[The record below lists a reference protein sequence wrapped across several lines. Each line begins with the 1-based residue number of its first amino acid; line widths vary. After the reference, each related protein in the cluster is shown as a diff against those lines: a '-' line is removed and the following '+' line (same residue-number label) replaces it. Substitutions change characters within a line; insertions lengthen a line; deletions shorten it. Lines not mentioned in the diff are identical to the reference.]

1 MKSVL
6 VATGVAA
13 ASLNMAAPLT
23 AQVGNPST
31 PQVGRPMSGTLM
43 GPPAP
48 AEIFTATP
56 RSGPLPS
63 DLTLVQLLEEA
74 AARSPAVIAAER
86 DVAAAEA
93 RARQAGYRNN
103 PELSVEVENFAGTG
117 ALKGLRST
125 EVTAALNQR
134 LDLGGRR
141 VARVAVARAD
151 LAVQQLRLAIA
162 RAELAQSVR
171 QQFAQAVATRERL
184 VQAQDNVEWAQELA
198 RVAGVL
204 VDAGRDPPLRAVR
217 ARSALAQA
225 QAAQAAA
232 EAEESAA
239 RSSLAALLGVSTP
252 VASVKGSSIDLTSRT
267 IAPETSLAVR
277 LAEAESAAAE
287 ASLRQQLAERRI
299 DPAIG
304 AGIRHV
310 RETGDFG
317 FVAGFSMP
325 LQVFDRNQGNIGA
338 ARAAV
343 ASAQARR
350 AGALATTTAA
360 ARNAIGN
367 VEAARRRVKALEG
380 SAIPEAREGLR
391 LAQRSYE
398 EGRASLLELL
408 DARNAYTEAQAQ
420 LTDAWLALAVATAEL
435 GRFSAE

>member
-1 MKSVL
+1 MKSVI
-6 VATGVAA
+6 VAA
-13 ASLNMAAPLT
+13 GAAALSLIMATPLP
-23 AQVGNPST
+23 AQVGNPAT
-31 PQVGRPMSGTLM
+31 PQVGRPMSGPFV

-48 AEIFTATP
+48 AEISPAAP
-56 RSGPLPS
+56 RTGPLPA
-63 DLTLVQLLEEA
+63 DLTLIELLDEA
-74 AARSPAVIAAER
+74 AARSPAVLAAER

-93 RARQAGYRNN
+93 RVRQAGYRNN
-103 PELSVEVENFAGTG
+103 PELSVEVENFSGTG

-141 VARVAVARAD
+141 GARIAVARAE

-162 RAELAQSVR
+162 RADLAQSVR
-171 QQFAQAVATRERL
+171 QQFAQTVAARERL
-184 VQAQDNVEWAQELA
+184 AQAKDNVEWAEELA
-198 RVAGVL
+198 RVAGLL
-204 VDAGRDPPLRAVR
+204 VDAGRDPPLRAIR

-225 QAAQAAA
+225 QAVRAAA

-252 VASVKGSSIDLTSRT
+252 VTRVKGSSVDLTARM
-267 IAPETSLAVR
+267 IAPESSLAVR
-277 LAEAESAAAE
+277 LAEAESTAAE
-287 ASLRQQLAERRI
+287 ASLRQQLAERRL
-299 DPAIG
+299 DPAVG

-317 FVAGFSMP
+317 FVAGISMP
-325 LQVFDRNQGNIGA
+325 LQAFNRNQGNIAA

-350 AGALATTTAA
+350 AGALATTTAN

-367 VEAARRRVKALEG
+367 VEAAQRRVKALEG

-391 LAQRSYE
+391 LAQLSYE
-398 EGRASLLELL
+398 EGRSSLLELL

-435 GRFSAE
+435 GRVSAK

>member
-141 VARVAVARAD
+141 A
-151 LAVQQLRLAIA
+151 
-162 RAELAQSVR
+162 
-171 QQFAQAVATRERL
+171 
-184 VQAQDNVEWAQELA
+184 
-198 RVAGVL
+198 
-204 VDAGRDPPLRAVR
+204 
-217 ARSALAQA
+217 
-225 QAAQAAA
+225 
-232 EAEESAA
+232 
-239 RSSLAALLGVSTP
+239 
-252 VASVKGSSIDLTSRT
+252 
-267 IAPETSLAVR
+267 
-277 LAEAESAAAE
+277 
-287 ASLRQQLAERRI
+287 
-299 DPAIG
+299 
-304 AGIRHV
+304 RHV
-310 RETGDFG
+310 
-317 FVAGFSMP
+317 
-325 LQVFDRNQGNIGA
+325 
-338 ARAAV
+338 
-343 ASAQARR
+343 
-350 AGALATTTAA
+350 
-360 ARNAIGN
+360 
-367 VEAARRRVKALEG
+367 VEAPAHA
-380 SAIPEAREGLR
+380 P
-391 LAQRSYE
+391 
-398 EGRASLLELL
+398 
-408 DARNAYTEAQAQ
+408 
-420 LTDAWLALAVATAEL
+420 
-435 GRFSAE
+435 